1 MDYDNNEIPSEL
13 SKKEGNLG
21 NTLEESLENGMMVSK
36 LVYTSLQIVKPY
48 MLVCEF

>member
-36 LVYTSLQIVKPY
+36 LVYTSLQIVKWY
-48 MLVCEF
+48 IC